1 MSAVSLGD
9 LARTFLLRRQNAA
22 LKADVQRLS
31 TEVVTGLAADVRQK
45 TGGDLSALQA
55 IDGSL
60 TVLAARASA
69 TGEAASIASA
79 LQTGLARLDGLA
91 SDMSMKLL
99 SVGNNATAMTT
110 DQLGE
115 EAEEAFRTA
124 VATLNTRVGDRSIF
138 AGTRPQQAAV
148 LDADTILTAL
158 DTVIAGA
165 TTAADVQTA
174 IEAWFDDPSGYSALA
189 YTGGGRPA
197 SVTIATGETV
207 ALEVTADSSAIR
219 DSLKGL
225 ALAAMLNRGA
235 LSGALSERVSLGER
249 AGSAILQGQTAR
261 VDLGARLGRA
271 EARIHSAT
279 ISNAAEVT
287 SLQMA
292 RKELLGTDEY
302 ETATLLKATQAQ
314 LETLYNLTVRLS
326 QMSLTDYL

>member
-31 TEVVTGLAADVRQK
+31 TEVVTGVAADVRQK

-138 AGTRPQQAAV
+138 AGTKPQQAAV

-235 LSGALSERVSLGER
+235 LSGAPSERVSLGER
-249 AGSAILQGQTAR
+249 AGSALLQGQTAR

>member
-22 LKADVQRLS
+22 LKADVQLLS

-207 ALEVTADSSAIR
+207 ALEVTVDSSAIR

-249 AGSAILQGQTAR
+249 AGSALLQGQTAR

>member
-31 TEVVTGLAADVRQK
+31 TEVVTGVAADVRQK

-235 LSGALSERVSLGER
+235 LSGAPSERVSLGER
-249 AGSAILQGQTAR
+249 AGSALLQGQTAR

>member
-249 AGSAILQGQTAR
+249 AGSALLQGQTAR

-279 ISNAAEVT
+279 ISNAAEFT

>member
-79 LQTGLARLDGLA
+79 LQTGLARLDNLA

-99 SVGNNATAMTT
+99 SVGNNAPATTT

-115 EAEEAFRTA
+115 ESEEAFRTA
-124 VATLNTRVGDRSIF
+124 IATLNTRVGDRSIF

-148 LDADTILTAL
+148 LDADTILTTL

-165 TTAADVQTA
+165 TTAADVQA
-174 IEAWFDDPSGYSALA
+174 AVEAWFDDPGGYSALA

-197 SVTIATGETV
+197 SVTIANGENV
-207 ALEVTADSSAIR
+207 DLEVTADSGAIR

-235 LSGALSERVSLGER
+235 LPGAPSERASLGEL
-249 AGSAILQGQTAR
+249 AGSALLQGQTAR

-314 LETLYNLTVRLS
+314 LETLYNLTARIS

>member
-235 LSGALSERVSLGER
+235 LSGAPSERVSLGER
-249 AGSAILQGQTAR
+249 AGSALLQGQTAR

>member
-219 DSLKGL
+219 NSLKGL

-249 AGSAILQGQTAR
+249 AGSALLQGQTAR

-279 ISNAAEVT
+279 ISNAAEFT

>member
-22 LKADVQRLS
+22 LKAEAQRLS

-60 TVLAARASA
+60 AVLAARASV

-79 LQTGLARLDGLA
+79 LQMGLSRLDGLA
-91 SDMSMKLL
+91 SDMSIKLL
-99 SVGNNATAMTT
+99 SVGNNATATTT

-124 VATLNTRVGDRSIF
+124 VATLNMRVGDRSIF

-148 LDADTILTAL
+148 LDADTILTTL
-158 DTVIAGA
+158 DAVIAGA
-165 TTAADVQTA
+165 STAADVQTA
-174 IEAWFDDPSGYSALA
+174 VEAWFDDPADYSALA
-189 YTGGGRPA
+189 YTGGSRPA
-197 SVTIATGETV
+197 SVMIANGESV
-207 ALEVTADSSAIR
+207 ALEVTADSGAVR
-219 DSLKGL
+219 DLLKGL

-235 LSGALSERVSLGER
+235 LSGAPSERASLSEL
-249 AGSAILQGQTAR
+249 AGSALLQGQTTR
-261 VDLGARLGRA
+261 VDLEARLGRA

-279 ISNAAEVT
+279 ISNAAEAT

-314 LETLYNLTVRLS
+314 LETLYNLTARIS
-326 QMSLTDYL
+326 QMSLTNYL

>member
-22 LKADVQRLS
+22 LKADVQLLS

-189 YTGGGRPA
+189 YTGGGRTA

-235 LSGALSERVSLGER
+235 LSGAPSERVSLGER
-249 AGSAILQGQTAR
+249 AGSALLQGQTAR

-287 SLQMA
+287 SLQMV

-314 LETLYNLTVRLS
+314 LETLYNLTARIS

>member
-1 MSAVSLGD
+1 
-9 LARTFLLRRQNAA
+9 
-22 LKADVQRLS
+22 
-31 TEVVTGLAADVRQK
+31 
-45 TGGDLSALQA
+45 
-55 IDGSL
+55 
-60 TVLAARASA
+60 
-69 TGEAASIASA
+69 
-79 LQTGLARLDGLA
+79 
-91 SDMSMKLL
+91 MKLL

-235 LSGALSERVSLGER
+235 LSGAPSERVSLGER
-249 AGSAILQGQTAR
+249 AGSALLQGQTAR

>member
-31 TEVVTGLAADVRQK
+31 TEVVTGVAADVRQK

-235 LSGALSERVSLGER
+235 LSGAPSERVSLGER
-249 AGSAILQGQTAR
+249 AGSALLQGQTAR

-314 LETLYNLTVRLS
+314 LETLYNLTARLS

>member
-197 SVTIATGETV
+197 SVTIATGEIV

-302 ETATLLKATQAQ
+302 ETAILLKATQAQ

>member
-22 LKADVQRLS
+22 LKADVQLLS

-249 AGSAILQGQTAR
+249 AGSALLQGQTAR

>member
-79 LQTGLARLDGLA
+79 LQTGLARLDSLA

-99 SVGNNATAMTT
+99 SVGNNAPATTT

-115 EAEEAFRTA
+115 ESEEAFRTA
-124 VATLNTRVGDRSIF
+124 IATLNTRVGDRSIF

-148 LDADTILTAL
+148 LDADTILTTL

-174 IEAWFDDPSGYSALA
+174 VEAWFDDPGGYSALA
-189 YTGGGRPA
+189 YMGGGRPA
-197 SVTIATGETV
+197 SVTIANGENV
-207 ALEVTADSSAIR
+207 ALEVTADSGAIR
-219 DSLKGL
+219 DSLKAL

-235 LSGALSERVSLGER
+235 LSGAPSERASLGEL
-249 AGSAILQGQTAR
+249 AGSALLQGQTAR

-292 RKELLGTDEY
+292 RKELLGMDEY
-302 ETATLLKATQAQ
+302 ETATLLKAIQAQ
-314 LETLYNLTVRLS
+314 LETLYNLTARIS